1 MVTFWIS
8 SFWLEVSQE
17 VRDMDDMFASV
28 TGYRFTSPNFQKAAL
43 TTKLKTCAGKKML
56 YTSVGAVIMQK
67 ESQKKNERR
76 MS

>member
-1 MVTFWIS
+1 
-8 SFWLEVSQE
+8 
-17 VRDMDDMFASV
+17 MDDMFASV

-56 YTSVGAVIMQK
+56 YTSVGAVMQK